1 MATSEGHCSQNVN
14 ISLVLQILFDGLFSG
29 QSGHSSKELLCLKNL
44 VLAHSIFDD
53 TSNEKRL
60 KMKNPP
66 QIQTQIQ
73 ICIFQNIAL
82 ALGGSITFRERALPS
97 LGFWRLLSSPQKP
110 KLSASNPRNRD
121 SGFSPNPYYL
131 CIWSPMMT
139 VPILASRWPD
149 TCDRQNYKH
158 IGA

>member
-29 QSGHSSKELLCLKNL
+29 QSRHSSKELLCLKNI

-53 TSNEKRL
+53 TSNEKRP

-73 ICIFQNIAL
+73 ICMFQNIAV
-82 ALGGSITFRERALPS
+82 ALGGSITFRERES
-97 LGFWRLLSSPQKP
+97 SEQILGAGETTRWRGGGERSGARAAHAPLQK
-110 KLSASNPRNRD
+110 NRRATFTKHRRAQLRMRCSHF
-121 SGFSPNPYYL
+121 SG
-131 CIWSPMMT
+131 
-139 VPILASRWPD
+139 
-149 TCDRQNYKH
+149 RQIEGRH
-158 IGA
+158 R